1 MNLVSKNSELF
12 FRKLKIS
19 DFKKCKKL
27 FYACFKKKISYE
39 FFKWRYFS
47 DKSSF
52 CFGLFFSNDLIANIG
67 MKSLILNNK
76 NKEKIFSRHSSMVLK
91 KYRGK
96 GIFSKL
102 SKEVKKNIKKK
113 VNIIIM
119 WPNKKNFSK
128 FDLTNN
134 TIIKKKFYLYKTNNF
149 KKKLKQT
156 TNLKINEI
164 NKFKYLMK
172 GKDDFLLKNY
182 EYFKKRYLSYRKN
195 DYLINK
201 FELNS
206 NISFFILKKNNEKHV
221 INYVVIDHFGSKLI
235 KSQHLKKIIN
245 EERNVIFLSK
255 SKINKKNYY
264 FIDHL
269 NLNIGFLNKT
279 DFQKKK
285 IMFNN
290 KKFMLGDTD
299 SFITIK

>member
-1 MNLVSKNSELF
+1 MNLVSKNPEFF
-12 FRKLKIS
+12 FRKLKVS
-19 DFKKCKKL
+19 DFKKFKKL
-27 FYACFKKKISYE
+27 FYACFKKKISYD

-52 CFGLFFSNDLIANIG
+52 CYGLFVSNDLIANVG
-67 MKSLILNNK
+67 MKSLTLNNK

-102 SKEVKKNIKKK
+102 LKEVKKNIKKK

-128 FDLTNN
+128 FDLANN
-134 TIIKKKFYLYKTNNF
+134 AIIKKKFYLYKTNNS

-156 TNLKINEI
+156 TSLKIDNI
-164 NKFKYLMK
+164 NKFKYLIK
-172 GKDDFLLKNY
+172 GKDDFILKNY
-182 EYFKKRYLSYRKN
+182 EYFKQRYLSYRRN

-245 EERNVIFLSK
+245 EERNIIFLSK
-255 SKINKKNYY
+255 SKINKKNHY

-269 NLNIGFLNKT
+269 NLHIGFLNKT

-285 IMFNN
+285 IIFKN